1 MNYELRSELIE
12 VARGLRP
19 ADLVLKN
26 GNIVNVVSGE
36 VIKGDL
42 AIYKDRIVGMGDYE
56 GHRTIDVQG
65 AFIAPG
71 FIDAHM
77 HLESSMVTA
86 KEFARAVVPRGTT
99 SVVCDPHEIANVLG
113 LDGIKYILDSS
124 EGLPMDVFVMLPSC
138 VPSTHLETGG
148 ATLSAKDLASLA
160 DHPRVLG
167 LGEMMNV
174 PGVLNLLPDVLD
186 KLDLFSDKV
195 IDGHCPQL
203 TGKDLAAYVSAGIS
217 SDHECSD
224 KEEALEK
231 LRNGMHLM
239 LREGTAAKNVAEL
252 AEIVTAQ
259 NAFSC
264 HFCTDD
270 RHPDDLINDGH
281 MDAVLR
287 SAVRSGI
294 TPILAIQMATIY
306 TANYFRL
313 REHGRLTPGSI
324 ADVVVLDSL
333 ESFEAILVLKNGK
346 IVAER
351 GSMVVEL
358 TETSTAYCAPS
369 IKVDWSKLDLKVR
382 AENKEQ
388 VKVKTIGLIPEQIIT
403 LNLEYE
409 LPVEGGEVLPD
420 LESDVLKIAVI
431 ERHHATGNFGVGFVK
446 GFGLKEGAIA
456 SSVAHD
462 SHNLVVIGTNDEDM
476 LAAVKHIE
484 NLGGGQAVVA
494 GGKVLADLPLSI
506 AGLIS
511 PLSLEEVSKAGK
523 ECNAAAKKLGCTLD
537 DPFMTMS
544 FLALPVIPELKLTD
558 MGLVDVNDFKV
569 VPLFV

>member
-19 ADLVLKN
+19 ADLVLRN